1 MNYFEKIQDLVEEK
15 DVEKL
20 FDQVINLYEKIQKE
34 ESYENEE
41 NDKKIYDFMKK
52 NIDEIDLFEVY
63 REYLEIYLRRYRGV
77 SKKAYVYYS
86 NYIEELTNH
95 DEIKTAL
102 ICDSY
107 DFLEIIPELLIKFKK
122 IKFTL
127 LSQNSDLQKI
137 TLLMQNKYKNIEI
150 KELEKYD
157 LVISNV
163 HGLAYKISSSQTDYE
178 FEKYISEKRK
188 NISKEIIW
196 NYQKSKKYINI
207 LTEPTI
213 LKDEY
218 NFTTKEFIKEN
229 SSIQKIIDYSYW
241 NANNNVK
248 EKMFFEMTTDPSEQN
263 QVYVGNSAR
272 RTVAIEYDTLLN
284 NYHLSKYDNI
294 RPIENYEEY
303 LKEFD
308 NVKKLKEIADL
319 KISSRRI
326 FFSARGDIEIK
337 VIHPLGIKDKNG
349 KFEYESHKDEKADK
363 KTYDKLNFVKKGDIL
378 IPTFGRLHRIVKIN
392 EDHENL
398 ACSHSHVIIRIKD
411 QKTINP
417 DYVYSFLQTDMM
429 TKKIKTLSYNR
440 LMPTINPEELNEI
453 KIPIVSLEKQEKFTK
468 EFLENIIE
476 NRKTQQKLD
485 RLVSNLKGA

>member
-272 RTVAIEYDTLLN
+272 RTVAIEFDSLLN
-284 NYHLSKYDNI
+284 DYHLSKYDNI
-294 RPIENYEEY
+294 RPITNYEEY

-308 NVKKLKEIADL
+308 NVKKLKEIADI
-319 KISSRRI
+319 KITSKRI
-326 FFSARGDIEIK
+326 FFGANGDIEIK
-337 VIHPLGIKDKNG
+337 VIHPHNIKDRNG
-349 KFEYESHKDEKADK
+349 RFEYYSYKNENVHKKI
-363 KTYDKLNFVKKGDIL
+363 YDKLNFVKKGDIL
-378 IPTFGRLHRIVKIN
+378 IPTFGRLHRIIKIN
-392 EDHENL
+392 EDHKNL
-398 ACSHSHVIIRIKD
+398 TCSHSYAILRIKD
-411 QKTINP
+411 QKAIKP

-468 EFLENIIE
+468 EFLENKIE
-476 NRKTQQKLD
+476 NRKTQEKLE
-485 RLVSNLKGA
+485 RLVSKLKGA